1 MGESSRFSL
10 CNQLTCKQLYKIL
23 FIVLLYQDAD
33 EMLKNFL
40 GREPT
45 QEAFL
50 IHKGLTNAKL

>member
-1 MGESSRFSL
+1 MFS
-10 CNQLTCKQLYKIL
+10 YVMVIFPWL
-23 FIVLLYQDAD
+23 FTLQDAD

-50 IHKGLTNAKL
+50 VSKGLAVIGDNGDGSKTQSPL